1 MQKDEIDAIKGRIN
15 KKLEQLEEQ
24 IHELKELT
32 KPVAPDV
39 AIGRVSRMDAINNK
53 SVNEM
58 ALRQAKEK
66 KVKLH
71 YALDLVDKPNY
82 GKCSGCGS
90 QIPAGRLMAM
100 PESTKCVNCQN
111 IGF

>member
-53 SVNEM
+53 SVNEA
-58 ALRQAKEK
+58 ALRQART
-66 KVKLH
+66 KLNGLEH
-71 YALDLVDKPNY
+71 ALENLNKTTF
-82 GKCSGCGS
+82 GQCSRCGG
-90 QIPAGRLMAM
+90 QIPVGRILIM
-100 PESTKCVNCQN
+100 PESTRCMRCS
-111 IGF
+111 